1 MLKLER
7 NNLRTTATETMTWD
21 KESRMLTNS
30 LANASYA
37 YNGFD
42 ARVSKTVGANTTTF
56 KRAGADPV
64 SPVLSD
70 VLGGTTTRYLPGI
83 SSNVGGTSTF
93 NHSGIKNGILQT
105 NSSQSNTATKRY
117 DAFGDNPTATGTWQT
132 RFDYG
137 GPFGYQR
144 DDESD
149 YKLLGHRYYDPE
161 IGRFLTRDPIKDGRN
176 WFSYVSSSPLSK
188 MDANGLSEVIV
199 YWYPVAGIDDIIGHH
214 TGIAVIDNMKP
225 GKPVKWSFAGG
236 PEVYGNN
243 PFKWGKLVSRSRPW
257 SEATQDFDKTDGNWK
272 IGIKLVD
279 DDSNYRK
286 WMRKFSIAE
295 IDMYLSNSNVGYDPL
310 APPFKLP
317 LMPWAANSNSYARDL
332 LDRTGLR
339 PTYEHGRRKRGGSP
353 WAPGWGSDPWE
364 DR

>member
-42 ARVSKTVGANTTTF
+42 ARVSKTVGGNTTTF
-56 KRAGADPV
+56 KRAGADPI

-105 NSSQSNTATKRY
+105 NSSQTNTATKRY
-117 DAFGDNPTATGTWQT
+117 DAFGNELAATGTWQT

-137 GPFGYQR
+137 GAFGYQK
-144 DDESD
+144 DTESD

-161 IGRFLTRDPIKDGRN
+161 TGRFLTRDPIKAGTNWYVYCDSDTLTSADADGLTKIRL
-176 WFSYVSSSPLSK
+176 F
-188 MDANGLSEVIV
+188 
-199 YWYPVAGIDDIIGHH
+199 WYKVWGPGYH
-214 TGIAVIDNMKP
+214 TGIAIIDNAKGGTKP
-225 GKPVKWSFAGG
+225 IYSFAGG
-236 PEVYGNN
+236 PEYYDVTG
-243 PFKWGKLVSRSRPW
+243 FGKLKSRSGPW
-257 SEATQDFDKTDGNWK
+257 YPGTQDYNQTNGK
-272 IGIKLVD
+272 IKGGIVLVD
-279 DDSNYRK
+279 DDSPARR
-286 WMRKFSIAE
+286 WIS
-295 IDMYLSNSNVGYDPL
+295 V
-310 APPFKLP
+310 FKNIEEVLP
-317 LMPWAANSNSYARDL
+317 RIKEPDYSLIPDRWAGTANSNSWSWKLLKTSYL
-332 LDRTGLR
+332 LDSFD
-339 PTYEHGRRKRGGSP
+339 HAIDKRGGKP
-353 WAPGWGSDPWE
+353 WTPGWGHDPWSA
-364 DR
+364 R